1 MMADETAR
9 KGHGEKQSRKED
21 DAILALLAE
30 PTIERAAKRC
40 GVAPATLW
48 RWLQSPEFQAKY
60 RKARRQIFENAILR
74 LQHTAQEAVEAL
86 KRNLTCEVPA
96 VEVRAALGVLDQ
108 AVKAAELYE
117 LQERV
122 KALEEDLHK
131 KGEAA

>member
-1 MMADETAR
+1 M

-21 DAILALLAE
+21 DAILALLTE
-30 PTIERAAKRC
+30 PTIDRAAQKC
-40 GVAPATLW
+40 GVANATLW
-48 RWLQSPEFQAKY
+48 RWLQTPEFQGKY
-60 RKARRQIFENAILR
+60 RKARRQVFEEAILR

-86 KRNLTCEVPA
+86 KRNLTCRVPA
-96 VEVRAALGVLDQ
+96 VEVKAALGILDQ

-122 KALEEDLHK
+122 KALEQEVHK